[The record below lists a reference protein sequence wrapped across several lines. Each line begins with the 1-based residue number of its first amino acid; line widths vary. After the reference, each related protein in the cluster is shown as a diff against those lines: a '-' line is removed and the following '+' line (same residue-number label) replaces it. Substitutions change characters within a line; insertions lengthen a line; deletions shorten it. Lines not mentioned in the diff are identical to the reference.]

1 MSMCLE
7 VVEVSTMTI
16 QVEAT
21 YENGVLKLAEPLP
34 LHEHERVRITVESE
48 LTWAERTSGML
59 RWTGDPEVLRRLA
72 EDDEFS
78 IMESP

>member
-7 VVEVSTMTI
+7 LAEVSVMTI

-21 YENGVLKLAEPLP
+21 YENGVLRLAEPLP
-34 LHEHERVRITVESE
+34 LHEHERVRITIESE
-48 LTWAERTSGML
+48 LTWTERTAGIL
-59 RWTGDPEVLRRLA
+59 QWTGDPEVLHRLA

-78 IMESP
+78 VMESP

>member
-1 MSMCLE
+1 MA
-7 VVEVSTMTI
+7 I

-48 LTWAERTSGML
+48 FTWAERTAGML